1 MGAFDPNEYR
11 KTVMARLHAD
21 FSPADPETGDI
32 YFVCA
37 LDPAADTPTALKR
50 LDDVVAAW
58 QRDRN
63 HPKYKGITAELVKRR
78 PAYAAILGDP
88 GRQAAAR
95 DRIEGNRSAS
105 HTAALTKLDGYA
117 APLVKRH
124 GGIPRSKVD

>member
-32 YFVCA
+32 FFVCA
-37 LDPAADTPTALKR
+37 LDPGADTPTALKR

-78 PAYAAILGDP
+78 PA
-88 GRQAAAR
+88 
-95 DRIEGNRSAS
+95 
-105 HTAALTKLDGYA
+105 TAAPPP
-117 APLVKRH
+117 APASRVTVP
-124 GGIPRSKVD
+124 PRTPPPSPSSTSTRPHW